1 MINNLPKKSSLLAA
15 VCVTASQIAIGQIQ
29 PPPPLAL
36 QPQPTFQPAGMPL
49 WNITGQVRTRTEF
62 RDGLGNPAYVGA
74 APNIFTSQRT
84 NLNIGYRWDKLLFGL
99 DIRDVRVWGQDAA
112 TINNADGNKLFL
124 HQAWG
129 EFIVAS
135 AADTNCKLK
144 VDNLSLKVGR
154 QELIYDDSRLLGNLD
169 WLQQGRRH
177 DMALLKFLHRG
188 YQADFG
194 VAFNQNNDNF
204 GNYGTL
210 YTPANVPAG
219 TAVGTIPVNAA
230 GSGNTPGAGSV
241 TAWTG
246 PLGTNGAQ
254 NMYKSM
260 LMLYLSKKF
269 NQTKVSVLAL
279 NDNFQ
284 KYKLINVTPATLG
297 NQGTATRDYRFEN
310 GNGVN
315 SRYTVGGQV
324 SSQFGNSTEGIKI
337 FFNLGG
343 YYQFGQTPSTLLT
356 TGTRPDLVFRN
367 RSVRSSHVFG
377 YATASIG
384 NWSFGPGF
392 DILSGNKG
400 SNANYAQDA
409 LDHRFDP
416 LYGTPHRWWGYMD
429 YFYVGTGGPAAGLQ
443 NFYLKGK
450 YTHKSFF
457 VSVDA
462 HAFYSQNSMSYS
474 LLINKETVTRNG
486 VMNLGTEID
495 LICNVHVNKFVNLE
509 AGYSV
514 FFSTEAT
521 EFAKAGTPGVAAGG
535 GGAQPLRVRATDS
548 FNQWAY
554 LMINIRP
561 DFLFQK
567 PVAIKN

>member
-1 MINNLPKKSSLLAA
+1 MRYHLLKSKSLFAGF
-15 VCVTASQIAIGQIQ
+15 CITASQIAFAQIT
-29 PPPPLAL
+29 PPPALAL

-62 RDGLGNPAYVGA
+62 RDGLGNPAYIGA

-84 NLNIGYRWDKLLFGL
+84 NLNIGYRWDKLIFGL
-99 DIRDVRVWGQDAA
+99 DIRDVRVWGQDAS
-112 TINNADGNKLFL
+112 TINNADGNKLFI

-144 VDNLSLKVGR
+144 IDNLSLKVGR

-177 DMALLKFLHRG
+177 DMALLKMMHRG

-194 VAFNQNNDNF
+194 VAFNQPNDNF

-219 TAVGTIPVNAA
+219 TAVGTIPVNAQ
-230 GSGNTPGAGSV
+230 GLGNTPGGV
-241 TAWTG
+241 TSWTG

-254 NMYKSM
+254 NMYKSLM
-260 LMLYLSKKF
+260 MLYLSKKF
-269 NQTKVSVLAL
+269 NQTKISVLAL

-284 KYKLINVTPATLG
+284 KYKLVAGTSASGT
-297 NQGTATRDYRFEN
+297 NQGTATRDYKFEN

-315 SRYTVGGQV
+315 SRFTVGGQI
-324 SSQFGNSTEGIKI
+324 SSQFGNSTEGVKI

-343 YYQFGQTPSTLLT
+343 YYQCGQSPSALLT
-356 TGTRPDLVFRN
+356 NGTRSDLIFRN
-367 RSVRSSHVFG
+367 RNVEASHIFG

-384 NWSFGPGF
+384 NFSFGPGF
-392 DILSGNKG
+392 DILSGNSGSKG
-400 SNANYAQDA
+400 DTY
-409 LDHRFDP
+409 DHRFDP

-429 YFYVGTGGPAAGLQ
+429 YFYVGTGGPQAGLQ

-457 VSVDA
+457 VSIDA
-462 HAFYSQNSMSYS
+462 HSFFSQNSMKYV
-474 LLINKETVTRNG
+474 LGTGPTAETKTG

-509 AGYSV
+509 AGYSI
-514 FFSTEAT
+514 FMSTEAT
-521 EFAKAGTPGVAAGG
+521 EFAKAGTPGV
-535 GGAQPLRVRATDS
+535 RAWNGSRSTDS

-561 DFLFQK
+561 EFLFQK

>member
-1 MINNLPKKSSLLAA
+1 MASFCIA
-15 VCVTASQIAIGQIQ
+15 ASQIAFGQIQ
-29 PPPPLAL
+29 PPPTLAL

-99 DIRDVRVWGQDAA
+99 DLRDVRVWGQDAA
-112 TINNADGNKLFL
+112 TINNADGNKFFL

-129 EFIVAS
+129 EFIIAS

-144 VDNLSLKVGR
+144 IDNLSLKVGR

-177 DMALLKFLHRG
+177 DMALLKMMHRG

-204 GNYGTL
+204 GNYGTT
-210 YTPANVPAG
+210 YVPANTPA
-219 TAVGTIPVNAA
+219 TAAAGTIPVNA
-230 GSGNTPGAGSV
+230 SNAGSV
-241 TAWTG
+241 GTSWLG

-260 LMLYLSKKF
+260 MMLYLSKKF
-269 NQTKVSVLAL
+269 NQTKISVLAL

-284 KYKLINVTPATLG
+284 KYSITGVNVAANTAVRNYG
-297 NQGTATRDYRFEN
+297 NFPGREN
-310 GNGVN
+310 GNGVH
-315 SRYTVGGQV
+315 SRFTAGFQI
-324 SSQFGNSTEGIKI
+324 STQFGNSTEGWKTFI
-337 FFNLGG
+337 NGG
-343 YYQFGQTPSTLLT
+343 AYYQFGKSPQSRAN
-356 TGTRPDLVFRN
+356 GTSQNVEA
-367 RSVRSSHVFG
+367 SHIFG
-377 YATASIG
+377 YATFSKDK
-384 NWSFGPGF
+384 WSFGPGF
-392 DILSGNKG
+392 DILSGNKQ
-400 SNANYAQDA
+400 SKPDSY
-409 LDHRFDP
+409 DHRFDP

-457 VSVDA
+457 VSLDA
-462 HAFYSQNSMSYS
+462 HAFFSQNSMKYVSKTGA
-474 LLINKETVTRNG
+474 LTETKTG
-486 VMNLGTEID
+486 VMNLGTEFD

-514 FFSTEAT
+514 FLSTEAT
-521 EFAKAGTPGVAAGG
+521 EFAKNGTPGV
-535 GGAQPLRVRATDS
+535 RAWNGSRSTDS
-548 FNQWAY
+548 FNQWGY

>member
-1 MINNLPKKSSLLAA
+1 MSNYLHKKKGILTTVCAA
-15 VCVTASQIAIGQIQ
+15 VSQLAIAQIA

-36 QPQPTFQPAGMPL
+36 QPQPTFQPVGMPL
-49 WNITGQVRTRTEF
+49 WNITGQVRTRSEF
-62 RDGLGNPAYVGA
+62 RDGLGNPAYIGA
-74 APNIFTSQRT
+74 APSFFTSQRT
-84 NLNIGYRWDKLLFGL
+84 NLNIGYRWDKLIFGL

-112 TINNADGNKLFL
+112 TINNADGGKLFL

-144 VDNLSLKVGR
+144 IDNLSLKVGR

-177 DMALLKFLHRG
+177 DMALLKLLHRG

-204 GNYGTL
+204 GNYGVA
-210 YTPANVPAG
+210 YVPANVPTG
-219 TAVGTIPVNAA
+219 TAPNTIPVNAA
-230 GSGNTPGAGSV
+230 NGGIPGTSWV
-241 TAWTG
+241 G

-254 NMYKSM
+254 NMYKSLM
-260 LMLYLSKKF
+260 MLYMSKKF

-284 KYKLINVTPATLG
+284 KYKFT
-297 NQGTATRDYRFEN
+297 GTTRNFSGFEN
-310 GNGVN
+310 GNGVH
-315 SRYTVGGQV
+315 SRFTTGFQV
-324 SSQFGNSTEGIKI
+324 SSQFGNSTEGVKI
-337 FFNLGG
+337 FFNAGA
-343 YYQFGQTPSTLLT
+343 YYQFGKSPYARTSTNAERLDAANGVAVNL
-356 TGTRPDLVFRN
+356 
-367 RSVRSSHVFG
+367 SSSHIFG
-377 YATASIG
+377 YATASVG
-384 NWSFGPGF
+384 NFSFGPGF
-392 DILSGNKG
+392 DLLSGNSSTKG
-400 SNANYAQDA
+400 DSFE
-409 LDHRFDP
+409 HRFDP

-457 VSVDA
+457 VSIDA
-462 HAFYSQNSMSYS
+462 HSFFSQNSMKYAVTNNG
-474 LLINKETVTRNG
+474 ITETKTG
-486 VMNLGTEID
+486 VMNLGSEID
-495 LICNVHVNKFVNLE
+495 LIVNVHVNKFVNLE

-514 FFSTEAT
+514 FLSTEAT
-521 EFAKAGTPGVAAGG
+521 EVAKSTPAATPGFSKAWNNT
-535 GGAQPLRVRATDS
+535 RSTDS
-548 FNQWAY
+548 FNQWGY

>member
-1 MINNLPKKSSLLAA
+1 MSNFLYKKKGIITTVCAA
-15 VCVTASQIAIGQIQ
+15 VSQLAIAQIA

-49 WNITGQVRTRTEF
+49 WNITGQVRTRSEF
-62 RDGLGNPAYVGA
+62 RDGLGNPAYFGA
-74 APNIFTSQRT
+74 APSFFTSQRT
-84 NLNIGYRWDKLLFGL
+84 NLNIGYRWDKLIFGL

-112 TINNADGNKLFL
+112 TINNVDGGKIFL

-204 GNYGTL
+204 GNYGVQ
-210 YTPANVPAG
+210 YIPANVPTG
-219 TAVGTIPVNAA
+219 TAPNTIPVNAA
-230 GSGNTPGAGSV
+230 NGGIPGTSWV
-241 TAWTG
+241 G

-254 NMYKSM
+254 NMYKSLM
-260 LMLYLSKKF
+260 MLYMSKKF

-284 KYKLINVTPATLG
+284 KYRFT
-297 NQGTATRDYRFEN
+297 GTTRNYAGFEN
-310 GNGVN
+310 GNGVH
-315 SRYTVGGQV
+315 SRFTTGFQV

-337 FFNLGG
+337 FFNAGA
-343 YYQFGQTPSTLLT
+343 YYQFGKSPYALADASR
-356 TGTRPDLVFRN
+356 GIARN
-367 RSVRSSHVFG
+367 LSASHIFG
-377 YATASIG
+377 YATASVG
-384 NWSFGPGF
+384 NFSFGPGF
-392 DILSGNKG
+392 DLLSGNSSTKG
-400 SNANYAQDA
+400 DSFE
-409 LDHRFDP
+409 HRFDP

-457 VSVDA
+457 VSIDA
-462 HAFYSQNSMSYS
+462 HSFFSQNSMSYRV
-474 LLINKETVTRNG
+474 INNGITESKNG
-486 VMNLGTEID
+486 VMNLGSEID

-509 AGYSV
+509 AGYSI
-514 FFSTEAT
+514 FLSTEAT
-521 EFAKAGTPGVAAGG
+521 EVAKSGTPGVRAWNNTRAG
-535 GGAQPLRVRATDS
+535 DS
-548 FNQWAY
+548 FNQWGY

>member
-1 MINNLPKKSSLLAA
+1 MSNFLQTKKSLIAA
-15 VCVTASQIAIGQIQ
+15 FCVTASQIAFAQIA

-49 WNITGQVRTRTEF
+49 WNITGQVRTRTEY

-99 DIRDVRVWGQDAA
+99 DLRDVRVWGQDAA
-112 TINNADGNKLFL
+112 TINNTDGGKLFL

-204 GNYGTL
+204 GNYGTA
-210 YTPANVPAG
+210 YVPVNTAAPGNAVPVAANGNGIAG
-219 TAVGTIPVNAA
+219 TTWV
-230 GSGNTPGAGSV
+230 
-241 TAWTG
+241 G
-246 PLGTNGAQ
+246 PLGTNAAQ

-260 LMLYLSKKF
+260 MMLYVSKKF
-269 NQTKVSVLAL
+269 NQTKISVLAL

-284 KYKLINVTPATLG
+284 KYSITGLN
-297 NQGTATRDYRFEN
+297 TAAASRNYTNFPGREN
-310 GNGVN
+310 GNGLN
-315 SRYTVGGQV
+315 SRFTIGGQV
-324 SSQFGNSTEGIKI
+324 SSQFGNSTEGIKL
-337 FFNLGG
+337 FFNAGG
-343 YYQFGQTPSTLLT
+343 YYQFGKSPLSNANA
-356 TGTRPDLVFRN
+356 TGRN
-367 RSVRSSHVFG
+367 LEAWHAFG

-384 NWSFGPGF
+384 RFSFGPGF
-392 DILSGNKG
+392 DILSGNRSTV
-400 SNANYAQDA
+400 SNTGGVTMGDSFE
-409 LDHRFDP
+409 HRFDP

-457 VSVDA
+457 VSLDA
-462 HAFYSQNSMSYS
+462 HKFMTQHAMQYNQ
-474 LLINKETVTRNG
+474 VVNG
-486 VMNLGTEID
+486 VTTPVIGVADLGWEFD

-514 FFSTEAT
+514 FLSTEAT
-521 EFAKAGTPGVAAGG
+521 EVAKQGTPGVKAWNG
-535 GGAQPLRVRATDS
+535 VRQTDS
-548 FNQWAY
+548 FNHWGY
-554 LMINIRP
+554 VMINIRP